1 MAWRLARRHPDERIA
16 WEGRMIEKL
25 ITGGQSGAEQEAW
38 ASARRAGVATG
49 GYMPRGFATEDGPN
63 PRLGALYGAI
73 EFPLDDATRSRANL
87 RRADALLWLGDPLT
101 DEGRAAIEACRAVG
115 KPFLAA
121 EPGLTPV
128 SDVVSWLIV
137 FEVKTLVIAAS
148 PASRA
153 PDLGPRVGQF
163 LDRVLAGVRAGTS

>member
-1 MAWRLARRHPDERIA
+1 
-16 WEGRMIEKL
+16 MIEKV

-38 ASARRAGVATG
+38 AAARRAGVATG

-73 EFPLDDATRSRANL
+73 EFPLDEATRFRANL
-87 RRADALLWLGDPLT
+87 RRADALLWLGDPLS
-101 DEGRAAIEACRAVG
+101 DDGGAAIAACRELG
-115 KPFLAA
+115 KPFLTA
-121 EPGLTPV
+121 EPGATPV

-137 FEVKTLVIAAS
+137 FEVKTLTIAGS

-153 PDLGPRVGQF
+153 PDLGPRVARF
-163 LDRVLAGVRAGTS
+163 VDLVLAGVRDGRLGPRR